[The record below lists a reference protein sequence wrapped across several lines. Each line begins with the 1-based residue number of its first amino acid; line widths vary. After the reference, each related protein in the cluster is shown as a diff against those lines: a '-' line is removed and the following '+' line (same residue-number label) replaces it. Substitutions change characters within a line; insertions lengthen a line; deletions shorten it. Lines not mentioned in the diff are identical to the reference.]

1 MAKKYEVT
9 FFDLGME
16 SFTEDMINPVIEVGN
31 ILTLQC
37 GDQVKI
43 TNIRLLEPND
53 GICWSEAQ
61 VDIDWVQ
68 EEGDGI
74 SPSFQWAGQ
83 ALAGQLYEKV
93 TTTKLTWIFYTL
105 RARSPGTML
114 FTLIATLSHP
124 LNKKDLKTPATWLL
138 RLTSG

>member
-61 VDIDWVQ
+61 VDIDWV
-68 EEGDGI
+68 
-74 SPSFQWAGQ
+74 
-83 ALAGQLYEKV
+83 
-93 TTTKLTWIFYTL
+93 
-105 RARSPGTML
+105 
-114 FTLIATLSHP
+114 
-124 LNKKDLKTPATWLL
+124 
-138 RLTSG
+138 